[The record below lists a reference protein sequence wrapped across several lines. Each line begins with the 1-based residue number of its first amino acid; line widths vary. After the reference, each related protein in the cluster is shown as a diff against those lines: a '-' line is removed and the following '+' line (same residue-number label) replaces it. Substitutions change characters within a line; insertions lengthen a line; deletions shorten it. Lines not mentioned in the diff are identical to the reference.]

1 MGTAPSYQPISV
13 RDYLRGEQNA
23 KRKHE
28 YVDGIVYAMVGAANV
43 HNRVATNATVA
54 LGAQLRG
61 KPRQTFNSDTK
72 IRIRLPRG
80 TRFYYPDALVVC
92 RPNPPGDTFQ
102 DAPVV
107 IVEVVSPSTRRTDE
121 NEKCEAYLS
130 IDSLCV
136 YILVE
141 SSVAAALVYRRGD
154 AGFERERYIGL
165 DAVIPL
171 PEIECELPLADLYEN
186 VQFPALPP
194 DEEWEG

>member
-13 RDYLRGEQNA
+13 RDYLRGEQDA

-54 LGAQLRG
+54 LGGQLRG
-61 KPRQTFNSDTK
+61 RRCQTFNSDTK
-72 IRIRLPRG
+72 VRIRLPRG

-92 RPNPPGDTFQ
+92 QPNPPGDTFQ

-130 IDSLCV
+130 IDSLSV

-141 SSVAAALVYRRGD
+141 SSVAAALVYRRGEF
-154 AGFERERYIGL
+154 GFERERYFGI
-165 DAVIPL
+165 DAVIAL
-171 PEIECELPLADLYEN
+171 PEIECELRLADLYEN
-186 VQFPALPP
+186 VQFPTLPP
-194 DEEWEG
+194 DEQ